1 MKNVYMDHLAATPL
15 EPRVLE
21 IMLPFLKGRFGN
33 PMSVHSMGQETLGAV
48 EKARAQVASF
58 INCGPKEIIFTSS
71 GSEANNTAVAGTA
84 CCPRRARAEV
94 IVSGIEHSSVLNTAR
109 SLSGQG
115 IETRVIPVDK
125 FGMVDP
131 DDVKAAINER
141 TVMISIMHANGEVGT
156 VQPIRD
162 IARIARDA
170 GIPIHTDAMA
180 STGQVLLDVEDLGVD
195 MMSFSA
201 QGLYGPKGAAALYV
215 RKGTRM
221 LPLLL
226 GGVQEAGRRAG
237 LTDVP
242 AVVGFGE
249 AARIASEEQPEWI
262 TSATG
267 LRDRLISGILEAV
280 PEVQLNG
287 HPTERLSGNAAF
299 GIWFIEG
306 ESIILSLDMEGISA
320 STGSSCTS
328 RALKTSHV
336 LTALGQPPELAQGSV
351 LFTLGKENSAGEVEH
366 VIDTLPGIVDRLRSI
381 SPLGRPQ
388 EYQPGG
394 GSFDRR

>member
-1 MKNVYMDHLAATPL
+1 MNTVYMDHLAATPL

-21 IMLPFLKGRFGN
+21 AMLPFLKGRFGN
-33 PMSVHSMGQETLGAV
+33 PMSVHSTGQEVLASV
-48 EKARAQVASF
+48 EQARAQVASF
-58 INCGPKEIIFTSS
+58 VNCSPREIIFTSS
-71 GSEANNTAVAGTA
+71 GSESNNTAVAGTA
-84 CCPRRARAEV
+84 CCPRRAGAEI
-94 IVSGIEHSSVLNTAR
+94 IVSAVEHSSVLNTAR

-125 FGMVDP
+125 FAMVDP
-131 DDVKAAINER
+131 DDVKTAINDR

-156 VQPIRD
+156 IQPIRE
-162 IARIARDA
+162 IARIAREA
-170 GIPIHTDAMA
+170 GVPIHTDAMA
-180 STGQVLLDVEDLGVD
+180 ATGQIPLDVQDLGVD
-195 MMSFSA
+195 LMSFSA
-201 QGLYGPKGAAALYV
+201 QGLFGPKGAAALYV

-249 AARIASEEQPEWI
+249 AARIASEEQTQW
-262 TSATG
+262 SSLMSD
-267 LRDRLISGILEAV
+267 LRDHLIKGVLERTS
-280 PEVQLNG
+280 EVELNG
-287 HPTERLSGNAAF
+287 HTAQRLPGNAAF
-299 GIWFIEG
+299 GIWYIEG

-336 LTALGQPPELAQGSV
+336 LTAMGQPPELAQGSV
-351 LFTLGKENSAGEVEH
+351 LFTLGKGNTAGDVDH
-366 VIDTLPGIVDRLRSI
+366 LLDTIPGIVNRLRSI
-381 SPLGRPQ
+381 SPLGRQAGTP
-388 EYQPGG
+388 PV
-394 GSFDRR
+394 R

>member
-1 MKNVYMDHLAATPL
+1 LKTVYMDHLAATPL

-21 IMLPFLKGRFGN
+21 AMLPFLRGRFGN
-33 PMSVHSMGQETLGAV
+33 PMSVHSTGQEALAAV
-48 EKARAQVASF
+48 EQARTQVASF
-58 INCGPKEIIFTSS
+58 INCSPKEIIFTSS
-71 GSEANNTAVAGTA
+71 GSESNNTTVTGTA
-84 CCPRRARAEV
+84 CCPRRAGAEV
-94 IVSGIEHSSVLNTAR
+94 IVSAVEHSSVLNTAR

-125 FGMVDP
+125 YGMVDP
-131 DDVKAAINER
+131 EDVKAAINDR
-141 TVMISIMHANGEVGT
+141 TVMISIMYANGEIGT
-156 VQPIRD
+156 IQPIRKIAH
-162 IARIARDA
+162 IAREA
-170 GIPIHTDAMA
+170 GIPVHTDAMA
-180 STGQVLLDVEDLGVD
+180 AVGQIPMDVQDLGVD

-249 AARIASEEQPEWI
+249 AARIAAEEQAQWSSF
-262 TSATG
+262 TSN
-267 LRDRLISGILEAV
+267 LRDHLIKGVLEKV
-280 PEVQLNG
+280 SEVELNG
-287 HPTERLSGNAAF
+287 HPIQRLPGNAAF
-299 GIWFIEG
+299 GIRYIEG

-328 RALKTSHV
+328 KALKTSHV
-336 LTALGQPPELAQGSV
+336 LTAMGQPPELAQGSV
-351 LFTLGKENSAGEVEH
+351 LFTLGKGNTAGEVDQ
-366 VIDTLPGIVDRLRSI
+366 VLDILPDITNRLRSI
-381 SPLGRPQ
+381 SPLGRRA
-388 EYQPGG
+388 GK
-394 GSFDRR
+394 